1 MELSRNGTAIG
12 SSSNLDSLFAQE
24 LQIAR
29 PITAGS
35 VFEPLPNSIAIDIC
49 SAFNLQ
55 FESLP
60 DFGPVCLL
68 SADPDQQQQLRC
80 YDVPGDGHCMFS
92 SFSYLMSGHINNNIK
107 LREIVRNHMLQYS
120 NAISVTFLR
129 GFSSVESYIAGSRMN
144 DQGYATDL
152 EISLFCNLFLC
163 NVFVSSKIGWM
174 KFAPTNSS
182 GFYNLYVRIRG
193 EHFDPILEVF
203 PV

>member
-1 MELSRNGTAIG
+1 MDLSRSGTASG

-35 VFEPLPNSIAIDIC
+35 VFEPLRNSIAIDNC

-80 YDVPGDGHCMFS
+80 YDVPGDGHCLFS
-92 SFSYLMSGHINNNIK
+92 TFSYLMSGHQQQQSYERLYAIICFNTVMQY
-107 LREIVRNHMLQYS
+107 LLPFYVVFLQ
-120 NAISVTFLR
+120 
-129 GFSSVESYIAGSRMN
+129 
-144 DQGYATDL
+144 
-152 EISLFCNLFLC
+152 
-163 NVFVSSKIGWM
+163 
-174 KFAPTNSS
+174 
-182 GFYNLYVRIRG
+182 
-193 EHFDPILEVF
+193 
-203 PV
+203 